1 MDYAAHQSS
10 YKDDREPVTVEMAG
24 SSCHRLTENGWHST
38 DWLSPKWHVISS
50 SSPQSCSWLAGS
62 GVLPGASALLPS
74 PNQQNDV
81 DCSSSELNVLYTVS
95 KKPDRYD

>member
-38 DWLSPKWHVISS
+38 D
-50 SSPQSCSWLAGS
+50 
-62 GVLPGASALLPS
+62 
-74 PNQQNDV
+74 
-81 DCSSSELNVLYTVS
+81 
-95 KKPDRYD
+95 